1 MSNCRN
7 TGVCKL
13 RGGIFLFDERTQ
25 KMFSNG
31 TIGRNKPTIQ
41 NLIDQAFNAG
51 LVALIVGSIAAAMA
65 IGGPV
70 SAGGTQPAIPVL
82 EWRSL
87 LDQHVVRAPCPEPCM
102 RRLVGAVGAPV
113 GQGWG

>member
-1 MSNCRN
+1 
-7 TGVCKL
+7 
-13 RGGIFLFDERTQ
+13 
-25 KMFSNG
+25 MFSNG

-102 RRLVGAVGAPV
+102 RRLVGAPV